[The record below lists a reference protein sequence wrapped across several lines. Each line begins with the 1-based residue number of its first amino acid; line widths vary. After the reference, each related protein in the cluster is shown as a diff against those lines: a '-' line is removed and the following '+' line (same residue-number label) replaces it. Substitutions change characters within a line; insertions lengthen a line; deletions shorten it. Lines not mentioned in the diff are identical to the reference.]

1 MEEYTLLVMAAGVG
15 SRFGGSKQIEPVG
28 PGGEFI
34 IDYSIYDAIK
44 AGFNR
49 IIFVIKEKQEQIF
62 KETIGKRL
70 EGKVKV
76 EYAFQQLKDLPEGY
90 KTPQKRTKPWGTAH
104 AIYSAR
110 DMIKGPFAVINADDF
125 YGYNAFETLID
136 FLKNNKDRTHYLA
149 VCYKVVNTLSK
160 NGSVK
165 RGIVTAEN
173 GILEKITESNVEIKN
188 NSMVAHPLDG
198 SRAFK
203 LDEDA
208 LATVNLFGFTVN
220 YMKAVEEQFSTFLD
234 ENINDPDAEY
244 LVPDVVSKQIN
255 DKTATVYIKSST
267 AKWHG
272 VTYKED
278 EEDLVNAVNLY
289 IQKDQYPRY
298 LWK

>member
-1 MEEYTLLVMAAGVG
+1 MEEYTLLVMAAGAG
-15 SRFGGSKQIEPVG
+15 SRFGGPKQIEPIG

-34 IDYSIYDAIK
+34 IDYSIYDAVK

-49 IIFVIKEKQEQIF
+49 VIFVIKEEQEKIF

-70 EGKVKV
+70 EDKVKV
-76 EYAFQQLKDLPEGY
+76 EYAFQQINDLPEGY
-90 KTPQKRTKPWGTAH
+90 EVPKDRTKPWGTAH

-125 YGYNAFETLID
+125 YGYNAYEILID

-165 RGIVTAEN
+165 RGIVTAKN
-173 GILEKITESNVEIKN
+173 GILEKITESKVEVKN
-188 NSMVAHPLDG
+188 NIMMAYPLDG
-198 SRAFK
+198 SRTFK
-203 LDEDA
+203 LEEDA

-220 YMKAVEEQFSTFLD
+220 YMKAIEEEFPKFLD
-234 ENINDPDAEY
+234 ENINNLDAEY
-244 LVPDVVSKQIN
+244 LVPDIISKQIN
-255 DKTATVYIKSST
+255 DKTATVYIKGTT

-278 EEDLVNAVNLY
+278 KEDLVNAINIY
-289 IQKDQYPRY
+289 INEEKYPRY

>member
-1 MEEYTLLVMAAGVG
+1 MEEYTLLVMAAGAG
-15 SRFGGSKQIEPVG
+15 SRFGGPKQIEPIG

-34 IDYSIYDAIK
+34 IDYSIYDAVK

-49 IIFVIKEKQEQIF
+49 VIFVIKEEQEKIF

-70 EGKVKV
+70 EDQVKV
-76 EYAFQQLKDLPEGY
+76 EYAFQQINDLPEGY
-90 KTPQKRTKPWGTAH
+90 EVPKDRTKPWGTAH

-125 YGYNAFETLID
+125 YGYNAYEILID

-165 RGIVTAEN
+165 RGIVTAKN
-173 GILEKITESNVEIKN
+173 GILEKITESKVEVKN
-188 NSMVAHPLDG
+188 NIMMAYPLDG
-198 SRAFK
+198 SRTFK
-203 LDEDA
+203 LEEDA

-220 YMKAVEEQFSTFLD
+220 YMKAIEEEFPKFLD
-234 ENINDPDAEY
+234 ENINNLDAEY
-244 LVPDVVSKQIN
+244 LVPDIISKQIN
-255 DKTATVYIKSST
+255 DKTVTVYIKGTT

-278 EEDLVNAVNLY
+278 KEDLVNAINIY
-289 IQKDQYPRY
+289 INEEKYPRY

>member
-1 MEEYTLLVMAAGVG
+1 MEEYTLLVMAAGSG
-15 SRFGGSKQIEPVG
+15 SRFGGPKQIEPIG

-49 IIFVIKEKQEQIF
+49 VIFVIKEEQEQTF

-76 EYAFQQLKDLPEGY
+76 EYAFQQLNDLPENY
-90 KTPQKRTKPWGTAH
+90 EVPKERTKPWGTAH

-125 YGYNAFETLID
+125 YGYNAYEILID
-136 FLKNNKDRTHYLA
+136 FIKNNKDRTHYLA

-173 GILEKITESNVEIKN
+173 GVLEKITESKVEVKN
-188 NSMVAHPLDG
+188 NTMVAYPLDG

-203 LDEDA
+203 LEEDA

-220 YMKAVEEQFSTFLD
+220 YMKAIEEQFPKFLD
-234 ENINDPDAEY
+234 ENINNLDAEY
-244 LVPDVVSKQIN
+244 LVPDIISKQITDN
-255 DKTATVYIKSST
+255 TATVYIKDTT

-278 EEDLVNAVNLY
+278 KDDLVNAVNFY
-289 IQKDQYPRY
+289 IQKEQYPRY